1 VPLVLAAL
9 AVAAGLRIVSLA
21 PALTEDLF
29 AIGAGPNVVG
39 VDAFSNRPA
48 AARALPRVG
57 GLRDVNAEAV
67 VALRPDVVVGIPYEA
82 VHLADVA
89 RGGVRTEA
97 FPLDDL
103 RDDLRAIERLG
114 VLTGREA
121 AAQRV
126 VRTIRAR
133 LAALAR
139 DAAHTRRLTA
149 FVSLGGMGSAGG
161 GSYVDELLGL
171 ANLHNITGGVKRPW
185 VTFSPEDLLHAQPDV
200 IIVPDR
206 GPSLDGEP
214 WSQLAAVKAGRIVRL
229 PEDDLLRPGP
239 RVADVLAELIAG
251 LARWR

>member
-1 VPLVLAAL
+1 MPLVLAAL
-9 AVAAGLRIVSLA
+9 ALATGIRIVSLA

-48 AARALPRVG
+48 PARALPRVG
-57 GLRDVNAEAV
+57 GMREVNAEAIL
-67 VALRPDVVVGIPYEA
+67 ALRPDVVVGIPYEA

-89 RGGVRTEA
+89 RGGVRTEVL
-97 FPLDDL
+97 PLDDL
-103 RDDLRAIERLG
+103 HDDLRAIERLG
-114 VLTGREA
+114 ALTGHEA

-126 VRTIRAR
+126 VRAIRAR
-133 LAALAR
+133 LAVLAK
-139 DAAHTRRLTA
+139 AAHRTRRLSA

-171 ANLHNITGGVKRPW
+171 ANVRNVTGGVKRPW
-185 VTFSPEDLLHAQPDV
+185 ITFSAEALLRAQPDV
-200 IIVPDR
+200 IVVPDR
-206 GPSLDGEP
+206 APLPAGAPWAQLD
-214 WSQLAAVKAGRIVRL
+214 AVRAGRIVRV

-239 RVADVLAELIAG
+239 HVADVLDELIAG

>member
-1 VPLVLAAL
+1 
-9 AVAAGLRIVSLA
+9 
-21 PALTEDLF
+21 
-29 AIGAGPNVVG
+29 
-39 VDAFSNRPA
+39 
-48 AARALPRVG
+48 
-57 GLRDVNAEAV
+57 
-67 VALRPDVVVGIPYEA
+67 VGIPYEA

-185 VTFSPEDLLHAQPDV
+185 VMFSPEDLLHAQPDV
-200 IIVPDR
+200 IIVPTAVRRSTANR
-206 GPSLDGEP
+206 GHSSPP
-214 WSQLAAVKAGRIVRL
+214 
-229 PEDDLLRPGP
+229 
-239 RVADVLAELIAG
+239 
-251 LARWR
+251 

>member
-97 FPLDDL
+97 LPLDDL

-121 AAQRV
+121 AAHRV

-185 VTFSPEDLLHAQPDV
+185 VTFSPEDVLHAQPDV

>member
-39 VDAFSNRPA
+39 VDAFSDRPA
-48 AARALPRVG
+48 AARRLPRVG
-57 GLRDVNAEAV
+57 GMRDVNAEAV

-97 FPLDDL
+97 LPLDDL

-185 VTFSPEDLLHAQPDV
+185 VAFSPEDLLHAQPDV

>member
-1 VPLVLAAL
+1 MPLVLAAL

>member
-1 VPLVLAAL
+1 MPLVLAAL

-185 VTFSPEDLLHAQPDV
+185 VMFSPEDLLHAQPDV

>member
-185 VTFSPEDLLHAQPDV
+185 VMFSPEDLLHAQPDV

>member
-1 VPLVLAAL
+1 VSLVLAAL
-9 AVAAGLRIVSLA
+9 AVAAGIRIVSLA

-39 VDAFSNRPA
+39 VDAFSDRPA
-48 AARALPRVG
+48 AARRLPRVG
-57 GLRDVNAEAV
+57 GMRDVNAEAV
-67 VALRPDVVVGIPYEA
+67 VALRPDIVVGIPYEA

-97 FPLDDL
+97 LPLDDL
-103 RDDLRAIERLG
+103 RDDLHAIERLG
-114 VLTGREA
+114 KLTGREA
-121 AAQRV
+121 AARRVTQR
-126 VRTIRAR
+126 IRER
-133 LAALAR
+133 LASLAS
-139 DAAHTRRLTA
+139 AAARTRRLTA
-149 FVSLGGMGSAGG
+149 FVSLGGMGTAGG

-171 ANLHNITGGVKRPW
+171 ANLHNVTGAVKRPW

-206 GPSLDGEP
+206 GPALEGEP
-214 WSQLAAVKAGRIVRL
+214 WAQLAAVKADRIVRV

-251 LARWR
+251 LTRWR